1 MMNLGGAYM
10 SSYDNSFDK
19 LDDLSIVD
27 SLVQLSFLIQN
38 ILARIGAEHDL
49 SIIQIRLLGIL
60 RDREPGMLQLAKH
73 LGLDK
78 SSITG
83 LVDRAQRRGLV
94 ERTVSPADKRG
105 FNVRATA
112 AGWQI
117 IHEVG
122 EQIERQITE
131 VTAGLTEAER
141 AQTIALA
148 SKILVT
154 APGASR

>member
-1 MMNLGGAYM
+1 MN
-10 SSYDNSFDK
+10 SYDNSFDK
-19 LDDLSIVD
+19 LDDLSMVD
-27 SLVQLSFLIQN
+27 SLVQLSFLVQN
-38 ILARIGAEHDL
+38 ILARIGTEHDL

-94 ERTVSPADKRG
+94 ERTVSQSDRRA
-105 FNVRATA
+105 FNVRATP
-112 AGWQI
+112 AGWKI

-122 EQIERQITE
+122 EQIERQITA
-131 VTAGLTEAER
+131 VTDGLTGEER
-141 AQTIALA
+141 AQMIALA

-154 APGASR
+154 APGGSR